1 MIHTVNDRTKESSLD
16 LFSMLHIAHAS
27 ESDVESKLNAIG
39 LSLTKLMALKVLDE
53 AGDPVPLGQFAE
65 RLSCVKS
72 NITQLVD
79 RLEADGLVARKPDP
93 RDRRTTLAALTT
105 AGRRACRAGARC
117 ARAPRRGGGASW
129 CMRARLGEICSTR
142 PARSSETRRRRSSGS
157 IPNIAP
163 DYSSVSAISH

>member
-105 AGRRACRAGARC
+105 AGRRACHQGTRMQQDTERDLSRRLTRDEARHLRLLLAKVAKRAK
-117 ARAPRRGGGASW
+117 
-129 CMRARLGEICSTR
+129 
-142 PARSSETRRRRSSGS
+142 
-157 IPNIAP
+157 
-163 DYSSVSAISH
+163 

>member
-1 MIHTVNDRTKESSLD
+1 MIHIVNNRPKGGSLD
-16 LFSMLHIAHAS
+16 LFSMLRIAHAS
-27 ESDVESKLNAIG
+27 EDDVESKLNPIG
-39 LSLTKLMALKVLDE
+39 LSLTKLMALKVLEE

-105 AGRRACRAGARC
+105 AGRRAYREGTRMQRETERGLSRRLTRDEARHLGALLAKV
-117 ARAPRRGGGASW
+117 ARPQ
-129 CMRARLGEICSTR
+129 
-142 PARSSETRRRRSSGS
+142 S
-157 IPNIAP
+157 IE
-163 DYSSVSAISH
+163 